1 MDHDSLFGHLFKGDA
16 KKSFSFLEEALKGG
30 KGLIY
35 FLDEV
40 LFTAASVKYKNENHP
55 HPIMT
60 INSIKNIIGDNK
72 SAPSKILLKYCLD
85 ICLKN
90 EIIDYNK
97 KIDAKYSE
105 SIVPSVFVG
114 AFEDAIQS
122 GSWDEVEEMMLKI
135 YYASDRSQSIIE
147 TIADLG
153 LQNIDLNG
161 LMIFHLLRAFNF
173 KQNKSHVWTYASCL
187 INFLKK
193 DALPRPSKRKYI
205 KPMNLIKII
214 LNHDNIDDIVK
225 YSAMIRIWEGDYVR
239 ISSYQREISSW
250 LDIKFSNQSK
260 IDKKSNQLFFEDV
273 IQYNDFV
280 KIAESIIMNE
290 SSAEKKSRDIITL
303 DALRYLK
310 NKSGNETF
318 YLYIKDLL
326 SS

>member
-1 MDHDSLFGHLFKGDA
+1 MGHDSLFSHLLKGDA
-16 KKSFSFLEEALKGG
+16 EKSFSYLEDALKGG
-30 KGLIY
+30 KDLIY

-40 LFTAASVKYKNENHP
+40 LFTAASIKYKNEKQS

-72 SAPSKILLKYCLD
+72 STPSKILLKYCLD
-85 ICLKN
+85 ICLEN
-90 EIIDYNK
+90 EIVDYNK
-97 KIDAKYSE
+97 KLDVTYSE
-105 SIVPSVFVG
+105 SIIPSVFVG

-135 YYASDRSQSIIE
+135 YYASDRSHSIIE

-153 LQNIDLNG
+153 LQNIDING

-187 INFLKK
+187 ISFLKK
-193 DALPRPSKRKYI
+193 DALPRPSKRKTI
-205 KPMNLIKII
+205 NPMNLIKII
-214 LNHDNIDDIVK
+214 LNHDNIDDIIK

-260 IDKKSNQLFFEDV
+260 IDKKSNQLSFEDV

-280 KIAESIIMNE
+280 KIAESIIINE
-290 SSAEKKSRDIITL
+290 GSAEKKSRDIITL

-318 YLYIKDLL
+318 YFYIKDLL

>member
-1 MDHDSLFGHLFKGDA
+1 MDHDSLFSHLLRGDA

-30 KGLIY
+30 KDLVY

-40 LFTAASVKYKNENHP
+40 LFTAASVKYKNENQS

-72 SAPSKILLKYCLD
+72 SVPSKILLKYCLD
-85 ICLKN
+85 ICLEN
-90 EIIDYNK
+90 EIVDYNK
-97 KIDAKYSE
+97 KIDEKYSE

-122 GSWDEVEEMMLKI
+122 GSWDEVEAMMLKI

-187 INFLKK
+187 ISFLKK
-193 DALPRPSKRKYI
+193 NALPRPSKRKYI

-260 IDKKSNQLFFEDV
+260 IDKKSNQLFFEDEV
-273 IQYNDFV
+273 QYNDFV
-280 KIAESIIMNE
+280 KIAESIIINE

-318 YLYIKDLL
+318 YFYIKDLL
-326 SS
+326 KL